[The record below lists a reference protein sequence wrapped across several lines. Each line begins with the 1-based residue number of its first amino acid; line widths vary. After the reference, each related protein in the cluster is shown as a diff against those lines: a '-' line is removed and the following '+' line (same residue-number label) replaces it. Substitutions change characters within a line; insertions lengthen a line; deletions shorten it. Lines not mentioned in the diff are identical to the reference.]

1 MGCRTWPARRN
12 ARRRDPPRGCNR
24 GCRYRLSAQRR
35 RIDDAQLRGFHG
47 DLDQVGLRLTRKDP
61 LGYFFSGWHMSTRLI
76 VPANITIIP
85 LPPKCPE
92 LNPVENVCQ
101 FPAAVICIRAS
112 SSTSRSKRLIHLSLS
127 WADAVSHDCTAH
139 AQRFLHSL
147 SRISRS
153 LVLHLGVE
161 LGSDQDHDD
170 RKPDPDHE
178 ADSGT

>member
-1 MGCRTWPARRN
+1 MLTAPQEWHFP
-12 ARRRDPPRGCNR
+12 NR
-24 GCRYRLSAQRR
+24 FQRR
-35 RIDDAQLRGFHG
+35 
-47 DLDQVGLRLTRKDP
+47 
-61 LGYFFSGWHMSTRLI
+61 LI
-76 VPANITIIP
+76 
-85 LPPKCPE
+85 
-92 LNPVENVCQ
+92 
-101 FPAAVICIRAS
+101 S
-112 SSTSRSKRLIHLSLS
+112 LSLS